1 MGVDIDIRNVTK
13 SFGSANQNLALGPI
27 DISLKDGEFVSVLG
41 PSGCGKSTLM
51 LLVAGLVPSSSCQ
64 IDVSG
69 NRVNK
74 PLTEVGI
81 AFQDHLLL
89 DFRTVEDNVLLQAE
103 IRHLDKES
111 ARRRTTELLTQLGV
125 EKDRKKYPSQLSG
138 GMKQRVAI
146 ARALLH
152 SPPLLLMDEPFG
164 ALDAITRTQAQ
175 RDLEDVWM
183 GTRATVMFITHSIE
197 EAVRLSDRV
206 LVMSKSPGEVV
217 EDLRIDM
224 PRPRSLVTVHDPV
237 FRQHVEHLYALFEQ
251 LGILSG
257 RREAPSESLPI
268 EERQQERK

>member
-1 MGVDIDIRNVTK
+1 MGVDIKIDTVTK
-13 SFGSANQNLALGPI
+13 SFGKHDESLALGPI
-27 DISLKDGEFVSVLG
+27 DALLNNGEFVSVLG

-51 LLVAGLVPSSSCQ
+51 LLVAGLIKCTTGQ
-64 IDVSG
+64 IIVG
-69 NRVNK
+69 GREVQA

-89 DFRTVEDNVLLQAE
+89 NFRTVEDNVILQAE
-103 IRHLDKES
+103 VRGLNRDE
-111 ARRRTTELLTQLGV
+111 AARRTTELLTQLGV

-175 RDLEDVWM
+175 RDLEEVWR
-183 GTRATVMFITHSIE
+183 GTKATVLFITHSIE

-206 LVMSKSPGEVV
+206 LVMSKSPGVIV
-217 EDLRIDM
+217 EDLKIEL
-224 PRPRSLVTVHDPV
+224 PRPRSQVPAHDPT
-237 FRQHVEHLYALFEQ
+237 FNGHVQHLYSLFEQ

-257 RREAPSESLPI
+257 RSA
-268 EERQQERK
+268 

>member
-1 MGVDIDIRNVTK
+1 MGVDIEIRDVSK
-13 SFGSANQNLALGPI
+13 SFSPNVDSLALGPVDTTI
-27 DISLKDGEFVSVLG
+27 KDSEFVSVLG

-51 LLVAGLVPSSSCQ
+51 LIVAGLISASAGQ
-64 IDVSG
+64 ILVG
-69 NRVNK
+69 GKKVNK

-89 DFRTVEDNVLLQAE
+89 GFRTVEENVILQAE
-103 IRHLDKES
+103 IRGLNKDQAK
-111 ARRRTTELLTQLGV
+111 RRTTELLTQLGV
-125 EKDRKKYPSQLSG
+125 ERDRNKYPSQLSG

-175 RDLEDVWM
+175 RDLEQMWF
-183 GTRATVMFITHSIE
+183 GTKATVLFITHSIE

-206 LVMSKSPGEVV
+206 IVMSKSPGRIV
-217 EDLRIDM
+217 EDLRIEL
-224 PRPRSLVTVHDPV
+224 PRPRSLITVNDPV
-237 FRQHVEHLYALFEQ
+237 FRDHVDHLYSLFEK

-257 RREAPSESLPI
+257 RTGSQNGDAPSTPI
-268 EERQQERK
+268 GK